1 MKKVLALV
9 LVMLGVLAFWLLRK
23 PEVEPQPVQD
33 EPRSEEARAEEPR
46 AAAAPTPTQ
55 VAPTKTVIPEPEE
68 RDWMALTLQHKL
80 TPESLEAWAKK
91 EGITLKRETKGH
103 PASGERLEM
112 SWGQEPVTTA
122 VFDIL
127 GEGRYQLSAVRS
139 LYPVGSE
146 LKDLK
151 VQMQHVLNRP
161 IDREDARTVVF
172 RADEEGMIVWMA
184 REDDGHIKLAFEY
197 GAHTHEA
204 P

>member
-1 MKKVLALV
+1 MKKVMVLALV
-9 LVMLGVLAFWLLRK
+9 ILGFLAFWLLRK
-23 PEVEPQPVQD
+23 PEAEPQSVQN
-33 EPRSEEARAEEPR
+33 EPRSEETRAEQPR
-46 AAAAPTPTQ
+46 AAPMPTPTQ
-55 VAPTKTVIPEPEE
+55 VAPKETVVPEPVE

-91 EGITLKRETKGH
+91 EGLTLKQETKGH

-127 GEGRYQLSAVRS
+127 GAGRYQLSAVRS
-139 LYPVGSE
+139 LYPPGSE

-151 VQMQHVLNRP
+151 VQMQHVLSRP
-161 IDREDARTVVF
+161 IEREDARTVVF
-172 RADEEGMIVWMA
+172 RADDEGMIVWMA
-184 REDDGHIKLAFEY
+184 QEDDGRIKLAFEY
-197 GAHTHEA
+197 GAHPHEA